1 MSYRLTFRARVARDL
16 AAARQ
21 WYESQSG
28 EVLGERFLSA
38 VTEVFTQ
45 IQAQPHA
52 FQLVNE
58 EVRHAVVRRFPYL
71 VFFLFER
78 NEIVIL
84 AVLHTSRNPLLWP
97 QSKERPR

>member
-1 MSYRLTFRARVARDL
+1 MSYRLRFRARVARDL

-21 WYESQSG
+21 WYESQG
-28 EVLGERFLSA
+28 GTILGERFLSA
-38 VTEVFTQ
+38 VTETFVQ
-45 IQAQPHA
+45 IQAQPQA

-78 NEIVIL
+78 NEIVVL
-84 AVLHTSRNPLLWP
+84 AILHTSRNPLLWP
-97 QSKERPR
+97 RPKQRAR